1 MKYLHQKYCSNYVD
15 IPSSRS
21 RILASWEEMKN
32 ISALYKRNNKFI
44 KKWLSSF
51 DIVYC
56 LVPLVILYRL
66 LFKQFLTEDGWPL
79 LLITCDPKISFSFN
93 LKFCSCIADDRNQK
107 NVNQVHLFLLVSVNW
122 ITSMQF
128 DFHMLMNLLLSVSSN
143 YVLEN

>member
-1 MKYLHQKYCSNYVD
+1 MACYFNVNWCADLWNVFANFWIIYFQPALVGCFFHGRTLNKQRNKQTNKQTSVLLLNVKKNQGGYFHSEMKYLHQKHCSNYAD

-66 LFKQFLTEDGWPL
+66 LFKQFLTEDGWP
-79 LLITCDPKISFSFN
+79 
-93 LKFCSCIADDRNQK
+93 
-107 NVNQVHLFLLVSVNW
+107 
-122 ITSMQF
+122 
-128 DFHMLMNLLLSVSSN
+128 
-143 YVLEN
+143 